1 MKAVIF
7 SVIVTT
13 LTLSGCMSASSSEPA
28 SQENFEISYPGVLVA
43 YFKLSST
50 GSVVDDISWDFGDGY
65 QGYGNEIKHQY
76 LSPGNYLGKL
86 SYIKNDSVIEHALK
100 IAFDGENQNIII
112 QPKNNVSIDSDHND
126 PNQSFLSNNIT
137 PQILTSPVSL
147 SGLVLAKNSCQAG
160 RLCADGDKIDKFL
173 LNLNYGDHI
182 RIEVLK
188 GEIDIEL
195 HADNSA
201 SSLQVSNIVSAPN
214 INTEFTIPSN
224 KVSAGQF
231 QLDIKLNPL
240 ANKAQ
245 YIVHIEAEEVF
256 IPQNYQPG
264 KLIILWESSTT
275 PELVDI
281 SDPRISNPA
290 LSRSRRS
297 LPQARSDLTR
307 QAGVKS
313 VSFNYYRKAFSVNPF
328 QWPLEQQNIQQL
340 WTPLAVRGQ
349 LPGANTTVAVLDT
362 GLYQQH
368 SNLAGLIT
376 HSGYDF
382 ISDPVNS
389 GDHTGWDSDSS
400 DPGDKDL
407 SYHGSHVTGII
418 AAQPNSDSSA
428 ESMQGIAWGAE
439 IMPLR
444 VLGLNG
450 GTSYDL
456 IQALRYA
463 AGLKNDSGKLPD
475 KPADIINLSLG
486 GSQFSVAEQA
496 TVNEVIESGAIIVA
510 AAGNQGE
517 EKVNYPAA
525 YKDVIAVGAT
535 DKLDQVAAY
544 SNWGTF
550 IDIVAPGGNCLDTT
564 CSGGVYS
571 LAATGSAQG
580 YYDSRQPSW
589 RSISGTSMATAHVS
603 ALLAVARSYLPALD
617 AKQLNQLIESGSIT
631 TDMNES
637 GFDKKTGWGKLS
649 SEKLMNLMDSSHLD
663 RASAW
668 VSKSNLYTQANT
680 TNTVDIITRGEV
692 AENSLT
698 AEYNSSQLDV
708 NIAHKLI
715 KITTRANFLEQQTI
729 LIKLNNE
736 TIASIKLYPQTE
748 LKMPEFAPHLY
759 LVFEGGA
766 VQTSGLRT
774 VPQSDSWQAQTPPL
788 TSGQVVQASSD
799 IDYDGIYCEMGEFCA
814 YSQYQSGTSSSDVI
828 LNGVLLSR

>member
-1 MKAVIF
+1 
-7 SVIVTT
+7 
-13 LTLSGCMSASSSEPA
+13 MSASSSEPA

-50 GSVVDDISWDFGDGY
+50 GSVVDDISGDFGDGY

-814 YSQYQSGTSSSDVI
+814 YSQYQSGTSCSDVF

>member
-1 MKAVIF
+1 MKALIL
-7 SVIVTT
+7 SVIITT
-13 LTLSGCMSASSSEPA
+13 LTLSGCMSSSSSEPA
-28 SQENFEISYPGVLVA
+28 GQAKIDISYPGELIA

-50 GSVVDDISWDFGDGY
+50 GDAVDNIKWDFGDGY
-65 QGYGNEIKHQY
+65 QGYGSEIKHQY
-76 LSPGNYLGKL
+76 LSPGNYSGEL
-86 SYIKNDSVIEHALK
+86 SYIKNNSLVEHELK
-100 IAFDGENQNIII
+100 ITFDGENQNIII
-112 QPKNNVSIDSDHND
+112 QPKNNVAIDSDHND

-160 RLCADGDKIDKFL
+160 RLCADGDEVDKFL
-173 LNLNYGDHI
+173 LTLNYGDHI

-195 HADNSA
+195 
-201 SSLQVSNIVSAPN
+201 SSDDSVSGLPISNIVSAHS

-224 KVSAGQF
+224 EVSAGQF
-231 QLDIKLNPL
+231 RLDIKLNAL
-240 ANKAQ
+240 AKKAQ
-245 YIVHIEAEEVF
+245 YIVHIEAEEAF
-256 IPQNYQPG
+256 TPQNYQPG

-297 LPQARSDLTR
+297 LPQTRSDLIT

-328 QWPLEQQNIQQL
+328 QWPLEQQDIQQL

-389 GDHTGWDSDSS
+389 GDNTGWDTDPS
-400 DPGDKDL
+400 DPGDNSL

-418 AAQPNSDSSA
+418 AAQPSSGNSA

-535 DKLDQVAAY
+535 NKSDQVAAY
-544 SNWGTF
+544 SNSGTF
-550 IDIVAPGGNCLDTT
+550 IDIVAPGGNCLDIA
-564 CSGGVYS
+564 CSDGIYS
-571 LAATGSAQG
+571 LAATGSAQS
-580 YYDSRQPSW
+580 YYDTRQPSW

-617 AKQLNQLIESGSIT
+617 AKQLNQLIESGLIT

-637 GFDKKTGWGKLS
+637 GFDKKTGWGKLN
-649 SEKLMNLMDSSHLD
+649 SEKLMNLMDSSNLD

-668 VSKSNLYTQANT
+668 VSKSNIYTQANT
-680 TNTVDIITRGEV
+680 TNTVDIITRGEI
-692 AENSLT
+692 AQNSLT
-698 AEYNSSQLDV
+698 VGYSSSQLDV
-708 NIAHKLI
+708 NISDNLI
-715 KITTRANFLEQQTI
+715 KITTLANFLKQQTI

-736 TIASIKLYPQTE
+736 TIATINLYPQTE

-774 VPQSDSWQAQTPPL
+774 VPQSDSWQAQSPPL
-788 TSGQVVQASSD
+788 TSGQVIQASSD

-814 YSQYQSGTSSSDVI
+814 YSEYQSGTSNSDVI